1 MAEIKK
7 TEVTA
12 ENDIVTRAGSFWE
25 RNGKKVLIGAGV
37 VLVALIGFVAYREL
51 VQAPNKEKASE
62 AMFRAEDYFRQDSVR
77 LALNG
82 DNVNPGFLKIISR
95 YGGTP
100 AANLAHF
107 YAGSCY
113 LKLGDF
119 KNAIKYLEDFSTD
132 SKQLQARAYALIGD
146 AHGEQGKQ
154 EEAAKQYEKAGKYFE
169 EDDYNSPEYLFRA
182 GYLYESLGK
191 NKEAIDMYSLIKNKY
206 PRTERGGEIDKYLA
220 RLGSVEE
227 K

>member
-7 TEVTA
+7 TEVV
-12 ENDIVTRAGSFWE
+12 EQNDLVTKAGTFWE
-25 RNGKKVLIGAGV
+25 RHGKKVLIGAGI
-37 VLVALIGFVAYREL
+37 VLLAIIGIIAYREL

-62 AMFRAEDYFRQDSVR
+62 AMFRAQDYYNQDSIK

-95 YGGTP
+95 YDGTP

-119 KNAIKYLEDFSTD
+119 NNAVKHLKDFSSD
-132 SKQLQARAYALIGD
+132 SKQIQARAYALLGD
-146 AHGEQGKQ
+146 AYSEQGKR
-154 EEAAKQYEKAGKYFE
+154 EEAAAQYEKAGKHFE

-182 GYLYESLGK
+182 GYLYESMGK
-191 NKEAIDMYSLIKNKY
+191 NKEAIDMYSIIKEKY
-206 PRTERGGEIDKYLA
+206 PRTERGNEIDKYLA
-220 RLGSVEE
+220 RLGSLED
-227 K
+227 

>member
-7 TEVTA
+7 TEVA
-12 ENDIVTRAGSFWE
+12 ADNDLVTKAGSFWE
-25 RNGKKVLIGAGV
+25 RNGKKVMIGAGI
-37 VLVALIGFVAYREL
+37 VLLALIGFVAYREL

-62 AMFRAEDYFRQDSVR
+62 AMFRAQDYFNQDSVR

-119 KNAIKYLEDFSTD
+119 KNAVKYLEDFSTD
-132 SKQLQARAYALIGD
+132 SKQ
-146 AHGEQGKQ
+146 
-154 EEAAKQYEKAGKYFE
+154 
-169 EDDYNSPEYLFRA
+169 
-182 GYLYESLGK
+182 
-191 NKEAIDMYSLIKNKY
+191 
-206 PRTERGGEIDKYLA
+206 
-220 RLGSVEE
+220 V
-227 K
+227 

>member
-12 ENDIVTRAGSFWE
+12 ENDMITRAGSFWE
-25 RNGKKVLIGAGV
+25 RNGKKVLIGAGI
-37 VLVALIGFVAYREL
+37 VLLALIGFVAYREL

-62 AMFRAEDYFRQDSVR
+62 AMFRAQDYYNQDSVR

-95 YGGTP
+95 YSGTP

-119 KNAIKYLEDFSTD
+119 KNAVKYLEDFSTD
-132 SKQLQARAYALIGD
+132 SKQVQARAYALIGD
-146 AHGEQGKQ
+146 AYGEQGKK

-182 GYLYESLGK
+182 GYLYESMGK
-191 NKEAIDMYSLIKNKY
+191 NKEAIEMYSLIKNKY